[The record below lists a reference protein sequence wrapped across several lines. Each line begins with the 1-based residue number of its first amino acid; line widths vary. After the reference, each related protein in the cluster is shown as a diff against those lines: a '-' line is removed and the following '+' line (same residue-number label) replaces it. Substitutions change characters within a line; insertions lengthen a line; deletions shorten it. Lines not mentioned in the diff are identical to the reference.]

1 MTDSQ
6 FRDYTFQGYR
16 KQKQPPTLNFQGPPS
31 VGTTNYT
38 DRAKFNR
45 YAGPSMGAQPQQQ
58 PQMSGA
64 QQPQAAGGYAGP
76 KPAASGGQLGVYYQ
90 PGATDYKGNP
100 VIDYTKTNAAAKEA
114 VTQGDFR
121 DSPDHLKSL
130 WAYAKQKLPDAEYE
144 SLLSSGINPAEMDPR
159 QWNEK
164 IDQMAVPAMLL
175 KQERKEDAVR
185 FKRMETGMQDNA
197 KRKFLMDQLTP
208 DQKTELWSRF
218 KEYYPDA
225 GSPDVIPASQ
235 LETLLG
241 RLYGV
246 SMNPQQ
252 PQMQEGGYAGP
263 SALNYQIPQSGG
275 AGREDKP
282 MSAVRAVGAS
292 RWNSMIN
299 QRNQDWVNNEKASA
313 LGSLQRRVQANA
325 KGVGGGQPLAWG
337 TGLMDPNR

>member
-1 MTDSQ
+1 MPTGPMTDSQ
-6 FRDYTFQGYR
+6 FRDYIFQGYR

-45 YAGPSMGAQPQQQ
+45 YAGPSAGGQPQAQQ
-58 PQMSGA
+58 PQAGA
-64 QQPQAAGGYAGP
+64 GQPQAAGGYAGP
-76 KPAASGGQLGVYYQ
+76 KPAAGGAQPGVYYQ

-114 VTQGDFR
+114 ITQGDFR
-121 DSPDHLKSL
+121 GSPDHLKSL
-130 WAYAKQKLPDAEYE
+130 WSYAKQKLPDAEYE

-208 DQKTELWSRF
+208 DQKTELWSKF

-225 GSPDVIPASQ
+225 GSPDVIPAGQ

-263 SALNYQIPQSGG
+263 SALNYQFPQSGG

-282 MSAVRAVGAS
+282 MSAVRAIGAS

-299 QRNQDWVNNEKASA
+299 QRNQDWVNTEKAGAFKRFQNQTKMAS
-313 LGSLQRRVQANA
+313 S
-325 KGVGGGQPLAWG
+325 G
-337 TGLMDPNR
+337 TGIRSPFY